1 VVETPRFRR
10 ELRRLSDVKLEVE
23 ELREALSQEVIKREV
38 LEGEKADGARKK
50 VAKSAGKMLRVRKE
64 KDDGDGADDDAAP
77 PGTSEQQPRENT
89 V

>member
-1 VVETPRFRR
+1 
-10 ELRRLSDVKLEVE
+10 VKLEVE

-38 LEGEKADGARKK
+38 LEGEKADGAGKK

-64 KDDGDGADDDAAP
+64 DGDGANDDAAP